1 MHRWLPAHLTLY
13 RQNSTPAALISM
25 RYAGLSNERLGGWG
39 VCGVAFRSAKQSA
52 SELFVPAV
60 LIPFFACPYLDRI
73 GGLGAGLLPE

>member
-1 MHRWLPAHLTLY
+1 MKKAPL
-13 RQNSTPAALISM
+13 

-52 SELFVPAV
+52 CELFVPAV

-73 GGLGAGLLPE
+73 GGLGAGQIMSDLANDYEKLADRSSQ